1 MAREKI
7 AQTERAEWKPR
18 EEKELLAW
26 LDYNVQR
33 HGYNSFT
40 ESVSGHLRRECNVH
54 YSTEQCTRKLYWFWK
69 HFGNDEAKKVSALHQ
84 RGSKCLG
91 YLPQETKDFVFG
103 RLIQLGDREFNS
115 VRRLRSAS
123 QISDTAASSNV
134 RGQSS
139 RLPVPS
145 IVIPCKKT
153 LDVESDTRIRK
164 RQRFLRQRYHSS
176 RGDSEDSTSEAM
188 NDCSSISAQENAAA
202 SNDEDD
208 PSGAGIEADAMI
220 MVPAPSGTE
229 DVNSKGGTEPI
240 PTPTIEM
247 ESLPE
252 LEALKK
258 QVQQMSKLQSE
269 SDLRIEFLSSR
280 LRLADDRHR
289 EDQARLD
296 CVKRTEMAGGGPDDR
311 LEAQEKKIAIL
322 QERLIKARD
331 LGRFTRL
338 TSPEEIRSWKPQ
350 QIRETMDSVGYWMK
364 QLLFGHKNIH
374 VFDPRNIN
382 IDEGLAALAIIRA
395 LTAAAICEWVFEED
409 LHESVIT
416 GSILLDEYRAHLRTR
431 DGRTALRNLDFAAHQ
446 SLLNGALFQD
456 HVLPRRAERLA
467 CRLSKVLCPLFTD
480 EKGKVRD
487 QMVACGTPSI
497 DLFATWGA
505 DEKTWKAT
513 RDKIIQIF
521 HRALNIKCQFV
532 TRSYRFEAVLHPPQT
547 RFEPEQMKAETI
559 QGGVLQA
566 DGSSMQQ
573 NLEVRL
579 CLLPALYALRHDS
592 TQVVYRN
599 FVQRDAHERRDSE
612 QLTKAVVAVEPA

>member
-395 LTAAAICEWVFEED
+395 LTAAAI
-409 LHESVIT
+409 
-416 GSILLDEYRAHLRTR
+416 Y
-431 DGRTALRNLDFAAHQ
+431 GRTALRNLDFAAHQ